1 MWELHCR
8 RSSCIDHARVQLRF
22 EVLPRSSQGL
32 HSDLFDSTALTFAVA
47 AQSSPVQ
54 TRAMSTDVA
63 AVEETV
69 KRLASHKGVEGIVI
83 VNGDGVPIRTTLD
96 QELTLQYAALVTQL
110 AIKAR
115 HMVRELAQTGDDD
128 LQFLR
133 VRSKQRE
140 IMIAPGFDKDHQFT
154 LVVVQAADV

>member
-1 MWELHCR
+1 
-8 RSSCIDHARVQLRF
+8 
-22 EVLPRSSQGL
+22 
-32 HSDLFDSTALTFAVA
+32 
-47 AQSSPVQ
+47 
-54 TRAMSTDVA
+54 MSTDVA

-69 KRLASHKGVEGIVI
+69 KRLASHKGVEGSVI